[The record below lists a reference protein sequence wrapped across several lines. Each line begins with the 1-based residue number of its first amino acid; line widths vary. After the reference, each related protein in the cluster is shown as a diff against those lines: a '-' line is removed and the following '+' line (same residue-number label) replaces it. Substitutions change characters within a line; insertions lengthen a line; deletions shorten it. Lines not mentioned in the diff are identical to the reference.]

1 MSLYVVVHVWKLEY
15 TWWVQLVSLVPCG
28 FTHQIRPPGWHQIPL
43 LTEQY
48 YHLTVHNS
56 EV

>member
-1 MSLYVVVHVWKLEY
+1 MVHVWKLEY